1 MRPEKKA
8 MVEMLTEKLSC
19 VGSFV
24 LADYRGLKVQE
35 MNELRRSLYEEETEF
50 MVVPNRMFKLAL
62 GGADLEGLDEYVT
75 GPVAVAFGG
84 RDAVRV
90 VKIIFDFSM
99 KHKELKLKG
108 GYLDNVAMG
117 GDQIAQVAKLP
128 SRVELLAQFV
138 GQLSGQ
144 VRRLLLVLNGPA
156 RGFVTILEKIGERS
170 KKQETRNKIQTIT
183 NDQ

>member
-19 VGSFV
+19 VVSFV

-35 MNELRRSLYEEETEF
+35 MNELRQSLDEEETGF

-62 GGADLEGLDEYVT
+62 GAADLEGLDEYVT

-90 VKIIFDFSM
+90 VKILFEFS
-99 KHKELKLKG
+99 KQHKELKLKG
-108 GYLDNVAMG
+108 GYLDNVAMD
-117 GDQIAQVAKLP
+117 GDQVAQVAMLP
-128 SRVELLAQFV
+128 TKVELLAQLV

-144 VRRLLLVLNGPA
+144 ARRLLLVLSGPS

-170 KKQETRNKIQTIT
+170 LI
-183 NDQ
+183 